1 MSAPSRKPVLG
12 LIGGIGAGKTA
23 AGRCLAARGGFV
35 IDADKLGHV
44 ALDVPDVKRQLV
56 ERWGKRVLH
65 ADGAANRRAI
75 AGIVFDAPTERTWL
89 EGVVF
94 PVIGDLARAEIAKAE
109 GDPAVRF
116 VVLDAAVMLEAGW
129 GSACDKILYID
140 APRELR
146 EQRLAAR
153 SGWTAADLTARET
166 AQWPAERKKDHADAV
181 VVNDGTPAEL
191 QAKLDTLLA
200 GWGWMT

>member
-1 MSAPSRKPVLG
+1 MNRKPVIG

-56 ERWGKRVLH
+56 ALWGERVLNP
-65 ADGAANRRAI
+65 DGTANRRTI
-75 AGIVFDAPTERTWL
+75 AGIVFDPKCPVELASL
-89 EGVVF
+89 EAIVF
-94 PVIGDLARAEIAKAE
+94 PVIGGLADAEIQKAVA
-109 GDPAVRF
+109 DPAARF
-116 VVLDAAVMLEAGW
+116 VVLDAAVLLEVGW
-129 GSACDKILYID
+129 GDRCDRVLYID

-146 EQRLAAR
+146 ERRLAGR
-153 SGWTAADLTARET
+153 SGWTPADLTAREA
-166 AQWPAERKKDHADAV
+166 AQWPADVKKARADAV
-181 VVNDGTPAEL
+181 VVNDGTPDEL
-191 QAKLDTLLA
+191 QAKLDTLLT

>member
-1 MSAPSRKPVLG
+1 MTRKPVFG

-44 ALDVPDVKRQLV
+44 ALDVPEVKRQLV
-56 ERWGKRVLH
+56 ERWGNRILH
-65 ADGAANRRAI
+65 PDGAANRRAI
-75 AGIVFDAPTERTWL
+75 AGIVFDTQAERAWL

-94 PVIGDLARAEIAKAE
+94 PVIGEMARAEIATAE
-109 GDPAVRF
+109 ADPAARF
-116 VVLDAAVMLEAGW
+116 VALDAAVLLEAGW
-129 GSACDKILYID
+129 GSACDKVVYID
-140 APRELR
+140 APRAVR

-153 SGWTAADLTARET
+153 SGWTPADLTARET

-181 VVNDGTPAEL
+181 VVNDGTPDEL
-191 QAKLDTLLA
+191 QAKLDALLT

>member
-1 MSAPSRKPVLG
+1 MTAPSRKPVLG

-44 ALDVPDVKRQLV
+44 ALDEPEVKRQLV
-56 ERWGKRVLH
+56 ERWGERVLH
-65 ADGAANRRAI
+65 PDGTANRRTI
-75 AGIVFDAPTERTWL
+75 AGIVFDTPTERTWL

-94 PVIGDLARAEIAKAE
+94 PVIGELAKAEIAKAE
-109 GDPAVRF
+109 GNPAARF
-116 VVLDAAVMLEAGW
+116 VVLDAAVLLEAGW
-129 GSACDKILYID
+129 GDRCDRVLYID

-153 SGWTAADLTARET
+153 SGWTPADLTAREA
-166 AQWPAERKKDHADAV
+166 AQWPADVKKARADAV
-181 VVNDGTPAEL
+181 VVNDGTRDEL
-191 QAKLDTLLA
+191 QSKLDALLT